1 MWEKNALPDQS
12 KKTTTDRESLIPQSQ
27 LDSLNIADAKNFDAM
42 QLLVNGK
49 LMFVFWCVLGDDF
62 HVTKGLIQEFPLSPD
77 FASVGQH
84 ADVSTLAKK
93 LDKAM
98 HEALQYKKNAGMN
111 IGNFNLAICRHITDQ
126 GDCLILEALGLP
138 EIFDDIELYCSRV
151 VRTSFE

>member
-77 FASVGQH
+77 FASVG
-84 ADVSTLAKK
+84 
-93 LDKAM
+93 
-98 HEALQYKKNAGMN
+98 
-111 IGNFNLAICRHITDQ
+111 
-126 GDCLILEALGLP
+126 
-138 EIFDDIELYCSRV
+138 
-151 VRTSFE
+151 